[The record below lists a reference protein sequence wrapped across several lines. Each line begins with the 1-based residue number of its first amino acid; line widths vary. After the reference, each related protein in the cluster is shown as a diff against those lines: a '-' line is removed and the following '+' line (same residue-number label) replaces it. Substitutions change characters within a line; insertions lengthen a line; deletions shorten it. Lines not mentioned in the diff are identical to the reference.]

1 MRTLDGCYW
10 SGNWTSP
17 RRPGFRRPAYPR
29 RRRGGTSCARP
40 ISPGFLPARHPR
52 LIYTRE
58 VIFKQVGEGRPYP
71 DHARSAREW
80 AAIPPR
86 PVRLDQLIT
95 TKNVLDLHTVLA
107 KDSTFYGDLFPHVI
121 RWKGELYLEDGL
133 HRALRAALH
142 QRSVLHVR
150 VLDLG

>member
-1 MRTLDGCYW
+1 MTAVRVCG
-10 SGNWTSP
+10 
-17 RRPGFRRPAYPR
+17 RPARSANRPPSAR
-29 RRRGGTSCARP
+29 QILSGGTATAHLNSV
-40 ISPGFLPARHPR
+40 G
-52 LIYTRE
+52 
-58 VIFKQVGEGRPYP
+58 VVFKQVGEGRPYP
-71 DHARSAREW
+71 DHARSSREW
-80 AAIPPR
+80 AEIPPR

-142 QRSVLHVR
+142 QRTVLHVR
-150 VLDLG
+150 VLELD

>member
-1 MRTLDGCYW
+1 VLWAGQLDEPAPARLPAAGPP
-10 SGNWTSP
+10 GAGPAAQAVP
-17 RRPGFRRPAYPR
+17 RPVP
-29 RRRGGTSCARP
+29 
-40 ISPGFLPARHPR
+40 PGFLPAGRPR

-150 VLDLG
+150 VLDLD